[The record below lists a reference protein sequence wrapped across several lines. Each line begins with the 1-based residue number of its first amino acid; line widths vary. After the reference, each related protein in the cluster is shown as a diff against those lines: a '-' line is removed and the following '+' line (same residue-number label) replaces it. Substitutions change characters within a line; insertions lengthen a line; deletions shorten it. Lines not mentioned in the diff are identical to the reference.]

1 MKITMTKN
9 KGLLKKTGNKVKSKS
24 KREILLFL
32 RSREE
37 TTEKNREQVSSSAN
51 IWERVVNEI
60 DIKSAKTG
68 YHTRD
73 VSRMKEL
80 LLSLR
85 KDASAPGNII
95 A

>member
-1 MKITMTKN
+1 MSE
-9 KGLLKKTGNKVKSKS
+9 V
-24 KREILLFL
+24 
-32 RSREE
+32 
-37 TTEKNREQVSSSAN
+37 
-51 IWERVVNEI
+51 

-80 LLSLR
+80 LLDLR
-85 KDASAPGNII
+85 KDTSAPGNVV